1 MQNLNLNNNEAI
13 ILLLR
18 QFIINQIEK
27 ERKLTQNK
35 INIFLRYSINQIFN
49 YFSSNNN
56 FISPE
61 DIKII
66 FNSLDIELIQKVIEI
81 DDKDKDTYFNFKE
94 FKNFIFPKYIDNNL
108 DEIRKKSR
116 KSIESQEIDSETKTI
131 IYNIFSN

>member
-49 YFSSNNN
+49 Y
-56 FISPE
+56 
-61 DIKII
+61 
-66 FNSLDIELIQKVIEI
+66 
-81 DDKDKDTYFNFKE
+81 Y
-94 FKNFIFPKYIDNNL
+94 
-108 DEIRKKSR
+108 
-116 KSIESQEIDSETKTI
+116 
-131 IYNIFSN
+131 